1 MLNCFLQLIKD
12 FQPFVVGALGFSG
25 VMYTL
30 RRNSRLSLEQHER
43 NVKHEREVLRTALRA
58 ELELTQNTFSRN
70 SSIQDESLAVN
81 SAYYPIETYTKV
93 YDQYIGKLGLLTT
106 EEISAVIKAYTIILE
121 TPMPLSFLSDHQSS
135 YDKRGYIFIEAKNR
149 NTAAAMYKSF
159 LPSIEIA
166 LEKLAGN

>member
-106 EEISAVIKAYTIILE
+106 EEISAVIKA
-121 TPMPLSFLSDHQSS
+121 
-135 YDKRGYIFIEAKNR
+135 
-149 NTAAAMYKSF
+149 
-159 LPSIEIA
+159 
-166 LEKLAGN
+166 